1 MLITRARLGS
11 VLVVAGVAALA
22 AADGQRPDTEKRPV
36 KDTYHDITVVDDYR
50 WLENWEDPAVKA
62 WSDAQNTYAR
72 GMLDTLPGV
81 NEIRRRVTE
90 LQGGVTSYARGVSRG
105 GSLFFLKREASR
117 DQPRLVVLSGPRA
130 VSSERVVVD
139 LLALDPKGGTSID
152 WFVPS
157 PDGSKVAVSLSQG
170 GSERGDLHVF
180 DAATGKQIGEVIPRV
195 NNGTAGGSATWAGDS
210 SGLYYSRY
218 PRAGER
224 PTEDLDFYTQV
235 YFHALGTPV
244 ESDRYEIGKDFPRI
258 AEILLTTSGDGRY
271 VLANVANGDGGEFAQ
286 FLRMPGGRWT
296 QLTAFKDK
304 IVHGVFGDGDALYLL
319 SRNGAPRGKVLRL
332 PLNGDTPPLVK
343 AATVVVPE
351 SADAVIAFNFLGSE
365 TILPTKSRLYVVDLV
380 GGPNRVRVF
389 SPTGASLGTLP
400 LPAVSTVEDVVRMG
414 DDAVLYRVATFIEPP
429 AWYSFDPVAT
439 RNASPPQKLAISS
452 TASPMLVEAEVVRV
466 TATSKDGTRVPM
478 SIIRRKG
485 TVLDGRNPTLL
496 TGYGGYGVSYSPD
509 FLGTHRLWLEQGG
522 VIVVANIRGG
532 GEFGE
537 AWHLAGNLTKKQNVF
552 DDFIACA
559 EALIKLRYT
568 SPEHLA
574 IEGGSNGG
582 LLMGAALTQR
592 PNLFKAV
599 VSHVG
604 IYDMLRVELSPNG
617 AFNVPEFGTVKDSD
631 QFAAMYTYSPYQH
644 VKDGTRYPSVL
655 FLTGSNDP
663 RVDPMQSRK
672 MTARLQAANASSNP
686 ILLRTSSSS
695 GHGIG
700 TALTET
706 INQEVDVF
714 AFLLERLGMT
724 YKQPSAARGQ

>member
-1 MLITRARLGS
+1 MLISRSRLSS
-11 VLVVAGVAALA
+11 VLLVAGVAVLA
-22 AADGQRPDTEKRPV
+22 AADGERPLTEKRPV

-50 WLENWEDPAVKA
+50 WLENWDDPAVKA

-72 GMLDTLPGV
+72 GMLDALPGV
-81 NEIRRRVTE
+81 NEIRQRVTA
-90 LQGGVTSYARGVSRG
+90 LQGGVTSYTRGVFRG
-105 GSLFFLKREASR
+105 GRLFLLKREASR
-117 DQPRLVVLSGPRA
+117 DQPRLVALSGPGA
-130 VSSERVVVD
+130 VTSERVVLD

-170 GSERGDLHVF
+170 GSERGDLHMF
-180 DAATGKQIGEVIPRV
+180 DVSAGKEIGEVVRHV
-195 NNGTAGGSATWAGDS
+195 NNGTAGGSVTWAGDS
-210 SGLYYSRY
+210 SGVFYTRY
-218 PRAGER
+218 PRSGER
-224 PTEDLDFYTQV
+224 VAEDLDFYTQV

-244 ESDRYEIGKDFPRI
+244 ESDRYEIGKEFPRI
-258 AEILLTTSGDGRY
+258 AEISLTTSDDGRY

-296 QLTAFKDK
+296 QLTTFKDK
-304 IVHGVFGDGDALYLL
+304 IVHAVFGDGDALYLL
-319 SRNGAPRGKVLRL
+319 SRNGAPRGKVVRL
-332 PLNGDTPPLVK
+332 PLSGDTPPRVT
-343 AATVVVPE
+343 AATVIVPE
-351 SADAVIAFNFLGSE
+351 SADAVIAFNFFGSE

-389 SPTGASLGTLP
+389 SPTGAPLGTLP
-400 LPAVSTVEDVVRMG
+400 LPAVSAVEDVVRMEG
-414 DDAVLYRVATFIEPP
+414 DEVLYRVATFIEPP
-429 AWYSFDPVAT
+429 AWYSFDPVTT
-439 RNASPPQKLAISS
+439 RTASLPGKLPISS
-452 TASPMLVEAEVVRV
+452 TASPMLVDAEVVRA

-485 TVLDGRNPTLL
+485 TVLNGRNPTLL
-496 TGYGGYGVSYSPD
+496 IGYGGYGVSYSPD
-509 FLGTHRLWLEQGG
+509 FLGTQRLWLEQGG

-582 LLMGAALTQR
+582 LLMGAALTQH

-617 AFNVPEFGTVKDSD
+617 AFNVPEFGSVKDPD
-631 QFAAMYTYSPYQH
+631 QFAAMYTYSPYQN
-644 VKDGTRYPSVL
+644 VREGTRYPSVL

-672 MTARLQAANASSNP
+672 MTARLQAANAGNSP

-714 AFLLERLGMT
+714 AFLFERLGMT
-724 YKQPSAARGQ
+724 YKPPSASRGQ

>member
-1 MLITRARLGS
+1 MVISRVRLAS
-11 VLVVAGVAALA
+11 ALVVAGIAVLA
-22 AADGQRPDTEKRPV
+22 AADGERPTTEKRPV

-50 WLENWEDPAVKA
+50 WLENWDDPAVKA
-62 WSDAQNTYAR
+62 WSDAQNAYAR
-72 GMLDTLPGV
+72 GMLDTQPGV
-81 NEIRRRVTE
+81 NEIRQRVTE

-105 GSLFFLKREASR
+105 GRLFFLKREASR
-117 DQPRLVVLSGPRA
+117 DQPRLVVLSGPGA
-130 VSSERVVVD
+130 VASERVVVD

-180 DAATGKQIGEVIPRV
+180 DTATGKQISEVITRV
-195 NNGTAGGSATWAGDS
+195 NNGTALGSVTWTGDS
-210 SGLYYSRY
+210 SGIYYTRY

-224 PTEDLDFYTQV
+224 AAEDLDFYTQV

-258 AEILLTTSGDGRY
+258 AEISLTTSGDGRY

-296 QLTAFKDK
+296 QLTTFKDK

-319 SRNGAPRGKVLRL
+319 SRSGAPRGKVLRL
-332 PLNGDTPPLVK
+332 PLSGDTPPQVK

-351 SADAVIAFNFLGSE
+351 SADAVIAFNFFGSE

-380 GGPNRVRVF
+380 GGPNRVRMF
-389 SPTGASLGTLP
+389 SPTGAALATLP
-400 LPAVSTVEDVVRMG
+400 LPAVSTVEDVIRMG

-429 AWYSFDPVAT
+429 AWYSFDPLTT

-452 TASPMLVEAEVVRV
+452 TASPMLVDAEVVRA

-485 TVLDGRNPTLL
+485 IVLNGRNPTLL

-559 EALIKLRYT
+559 EALITLRYT

-582 LLMGAALTQR
+582 LLMGAALTQH

-631 QFAAMYTYSPYQH
+631 QFAAMYTYSPYH
-644 VKDGTRYPSVL
+644 NVKDGTRYPSVL

-672 MTARLQAANASSNP
+672 MTARLQAANAGSNP
-686 ILLRTSSSS
+686 VLLRTSSSS

-714 AFLLERLGMT
+714 AFLFERLGMT
-724 YKQPSAARGQ
+724 YKQPSVARGQ